1 MHMHTHARTHIHT
14 HTHTLLQGEITIDG
28 RFDGGISV
36 RTRDKPKG
44 HHYGSL
50 GGYTASFGPQMEAF
64 LDAVVNSEKQ
74 EVEDSPWQALQEV
87 LVAQAVYKS
96 AQTRQWE
103 STALDNL
110 TVNHTAG
117 SS

>member
-1 MHMHTHARTHIHT
+1 
-14 HTHTLLQGEITIDG
+14 
-28 RFDGGISV
+28 
-36 RTRDKPKG
+36 
-44 HHYGSL
+44 
-50 GGYTASFGPQMEAF
+50 MEAF

-96 AQTRQWE
+96 AQTGQWE

-110 TVNHTAG
+110 ASGTYTDE
-117 SS
+117 SSRTS